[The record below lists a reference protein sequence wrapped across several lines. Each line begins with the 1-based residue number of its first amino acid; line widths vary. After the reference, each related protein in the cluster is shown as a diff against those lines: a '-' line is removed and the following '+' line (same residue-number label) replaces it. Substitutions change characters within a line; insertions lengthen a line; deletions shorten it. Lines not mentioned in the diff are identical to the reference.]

1 MLGLKYN
8 LQKCAHLFIFKNSKQ
23 SFFFFFFV
31 LILGHRRSTDD
42 EPKGQSY
49 IKSQAEPGVE
59 LVAHCHHP

>member
-1 MLGLKYN
+1 MCTLIL
-8 LQKCAHLFIFKNSKQ
+8 KNSKQ
-23 SFFFFFFV
+23 SNVFLCV

-59 LVAHCHHP
+59 LVADCHHP